1 MNKDALIKYGVQQ
14 VLAPYR
20 PKAPGSEL
28 QKQTVIE
35 MEASQQKKRYFWQ
48 RKPDPLDYLTPHERA
63 VLKKV
68 KKQARWLDKGIGCCC
83 CQVGVDPIIGLIPV
97 IGDFAGML
105 LALYLV
111 QIAMQVD
118 LPQPVVSQMMTNVVL
133 DFLVGLV
140 PIVGDLM
147 DIAFKCNTRNAVL
160 LENHLYK
167 RIQQRQQEQ
176 RRQHLDPNEPSS
188 SATTSS
194 PPTEPLLQA
203 STSNTTPAKPSTSV
217 SGKK

>member
-1 MNKDALIKYGVQQ
+1 MSRCGLFGGWWWCSLWVRAYDMQASLLFLGGVSIVQTRYSLCFTRPAYTIYFTSKANTVVVSLVSFHHHLSTLPAFCLPHFNDAMNKDALIKYGVQQ

-83 CQVGVDPIIGLIPV
+83 CQVGVDPIIGE
-97 IGDFAGML
+97 
-105 LALYLV
+105 LYYRYQAFTYTPKL
-111 QIAMQVD
+111 
-118 LPQPVVSQMMTNVVL
+118 TNII
-133 DFLVGLV
+133 F
-140 PIVGDLM
+140 
-147 DIAFKCNTRNAVL
+147 
-160 LENHLYK
+160 
-167 RIQQRQQEQ
+167 
-176 RRQHLDPNEPSS
+176 SS
-188 SATTSS
+188 
-194 PPTEPLLQA
+194 
-203 STSNTTPAKPSTSV
+203 KD
-217 SGKK
+217 

>member
-1 MNKDALIKYGVQQ
+1 MSKTRYSLCFTRPAYTISFTSKANAVVVSLVSFHHHHHRHSHSPAISLPHFNNAMNKDALIKYGVQQ

-83 CQVGVDPIIGLIPV
+83 CQVGVDPIIGEFYRYQAFTYTPKLTNIVFSSKGLIP
-97 IGDFAGML
+97 G
-105 LALYLV
+105 
-111 QIAMQVD
+111 
-118 LPQPVVSQMMTNVVL
+118 S
-133 DFLVGLV
+133 
-140 PIVGDLM
+140 
-147 DIAFKCNTRNAVL
+147 
-160 LENHLYK
+160 
-167 RIQQRQQEQ
+167 
-176 RRQHLDPNEPSS
+176 
-188 SATTSS
+188 
-194 PPTEPLLQA
+194 
-203 STSNTTPAKPSTSV
+203 
-217 SGKK
+217 

>member
-14 VLAPYR
+14 VLSPYR

-118 LPQPVVSQMMTNVVL
+118 LPQAVVSQMMTNVVL

-176 RRQHLDPNEPSS
+176 RRQQQDPHEPSS
-188 SATTSS
+188 STMTTS

-203 STSNTTPAKPSTSV
+203 SSSTTPAKPSASV

>member
-28 QKQTVIE
+28 QQQTVIE

-68 KKQARWLDKGIGCCC
+68 KKQARWLDKGFGCCC

-111 QIAMQVD
+111 QIAMQVG
-118 LPQPVVSQMMTNVVL
+118 LPSEVVSAMMTNVVL

-176 RRQHLDPNEPSS
+176 RRQQQESHEPS
-188 SATTSS
+188 TSTAIP

-203 STSNTTPAKPSTSV
+203 SSSSSTPAKPSISA
-217 SGKK
+217 SKK